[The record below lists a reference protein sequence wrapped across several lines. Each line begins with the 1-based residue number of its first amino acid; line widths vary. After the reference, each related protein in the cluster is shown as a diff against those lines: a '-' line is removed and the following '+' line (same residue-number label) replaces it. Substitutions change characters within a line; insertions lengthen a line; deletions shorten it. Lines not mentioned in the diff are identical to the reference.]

1 MNNLEHYLDYMIEP
15 KESAPM
21 TESKTPPT
29 EPPLEPESEAS
40 PSLLAGVLR
49 RWYIVVLVAF
59 LLCAVG
65 VPAIWYLVE
74 PTYVVTGAIRVAP
87 ILENLITGERDQ
99 GDISNYQMFMYT
111 QAEMITSNPVLQRV
125 ADDLMDKNL
134 AFFENKPNGVGAEIK
149 QKVLKEEPPATPDP
163 LTRLKGAISAGTI
176 VVAPERRTELMKVT
190 MNSPNPQEA
199 KQIVDT
205 FIEAYMAV
213 EVSDSVQGR
222 DRKLNVLENERTALA
237 GEITNRRDNIRRLAE
252 QYGTTDLTSRQDMR
266 VQLVATLLS
275 ELTRIE
281 TRRINL
287 EAQIK
292 FLESAKEEPMS
303 PEALMKMR
311 NEFIESDPTVA
322 SLNAKVLELQREVI
336 TGRQRLKPEH
346 PDYKH
351 QEQLLAAFKARLE
364 DEHEDAAKKFDE
376 MVADITTQTHA
387 DKLRNA
393 RAELE
398 QVRVHEGQL
407 RARLEKEDAQTKDL
421 GRLQLDIQD
430 EQFQLNLAQQTYEKL
445 CQRIQ
450 ELEMERKRPARI
462 KVAYKADVADT
473 RDKRKKYSAAL
484 LFASLF
490 CGSLLA
496 FLRDKADHSLW
507 TPEDVNRHIGIRII
521 GTTSRSQ
528 SIKPSYFTEQVA
540 GEYQTIRANLGLT
553 SADGIPKKLVITSP
567 DVQEGKTT
575 FAINLA
581 SSLARSG
588 KKVLLVDGDL
598 RKPDIAYLLDLPKD
612 GNSLAEVLMGA
623 ELNDAI
629 YSISSTGLHVLP
641 SYACDGL
648 DIYELVASSV
658 AEQQI
663 RRLARYYDHVIIDTA
678 PVLVFPDALAWAK
691 MTGAVVLTS
700 FAGQTTSQDLKEAKE
715 RFEEMYVSVLGT
727 VLTSVP
733 TEYTHYRYGYKHSVH
748 VGRSRKKAKK
758 AAAKLLLPTEDQEEH
773 VKDPKA

>member
-1 MNNLEHYLDYMIEP
+1 MNNLEKYLDYMIEP
-15 KESAPM
+15 KESAPIIAP
-21 TESKTPPT
+21 KTPIT
-29 EPPLEPESEAS
+29 EAPLEPESEAT
-40 PSLLAGVLR
+40 PSLLAAILR
-49 RWYIVVLVAF
+49 RWYIVVLATV

-65 VPAIWYLVE
+65 IPAIWYVVK
-74 PTYVVTGAIRVAP
+74 PKYVVAGAIRVAP

-134 AFFENKPNGVGAEIK
+134 AFFESKPNGIVEKIK

-163 LTRLKGAISAGTI
+163 LRKLKAAISAGTI
-176 VVAPERRTELMKVT
+176 VVAPEQRTELMKVT
-190 MNSPNPQEA
+190 MNSSDPGEA
-199 KQIVDT
+199 KEIVDT

-222 DRKLNVLENERTALA
+222 DRKLNVLENERTVLA
-237 GEITNRRDNIRRLAE
+237 GEITNRRDNIRRLAQ

-275 ELTRIE
+275 ELTAIE

-292 FLESAKEEPMS
+292 FLENAKEEPMS
-303 PEALMKMR
+303 PEALIKMR
-311 NEFIESDPTVA
+311 NEFIKSNPTVT
-322 SLNAKVLELQREVI
+322 SLNDRVLNLEEDVI
-336 TGRQRLKPEH
+336 MAQQTMKPEH
-346 PDYKH
+346 PDYKQ
-351 QEQLLAAFKARLE
+351 QEQLLTAFKARLKE
-364 DEHEDAAKKFDE
+364 KREDAAKEFDE
-376 MVADITTQTHA
+376 MVADITTQTHV

-393 RAELE
+393 RAELQ
-398 QVRVHEGQL
+398 QVRVHEEQL
-407 RARLEKEDAQTKDL
+407 RARLDEEDEQTKEL

-430 EQFQLNLAQQTYEKL
+430 EQFQLTLAQETYERV
-445 CQRIQ
+445 CHRIQ

-462 KVAYKADVADT
+462 KIAYKADVADT
-473 RDKRKKYSAAL
+473 HDKRKKYSAAL
-484 LFASLF
+484 VFASLF

-507 TPEDVNRHIGIRII
+507 TPDDVNRHIGIRII
-521 GTTSRSQ
+521 GTTTRSQ
-528 SIKPSYFTEQVA
+528 SIKPSHFTEQIA
-540 GEYQTIRANLGLT
+540 GEYQTIRANMGLT
-553 SADGIPKKLVITSP
+553 STDGIPKKLVVTSP
-567 DVQEGKTT
+567 SVQEGKTT

-598 RKPDIAYLLDLPKD
+598 RKPDIAYLLNLPKD
-612 GNSLAEVLMGA
+612 GNSLVEVLMG
-623 ELNDAI
+623 EDLNDAI
-629 YSISSTGLHVLP
+629 YSVSSSGLHVLP
-641 SYACDGL
+641 SYVCDDL
-648 DIYELVASSV
+648 DIYELIASSA
-658 AEQQI
+658 AEEQI

-700 FAGQTTSQDLKEAKE
+700 FAGQTTTEDLKEAKD
-715 RFEEMYVSVLGT
+715 RFEEMDVSVLGA

-733 TEYTHYRYGYKHSVH
+733 AEYTHYRYGYKRTVRAS
-748 VGRSRKKAKK
+748 RARKKAKK
-758 AAAKLLLPTEDQEEH
+758 AAAKLLLSTEDQEGLM
-773 VKDPKA
+773 KDSAS